1 MPRNWREWFVPPD
14 QDPPEHEQI
23 EQAAQESGARHRQ
36 PNKLV
41 LKKKTA
47 PKCAGC
53 KRWMGYNDGM
63 YVIISG
69 DWRVHIKCFSKILDR
84 HFDNGEVIDLT
95 TGQII
100 KLEQHAAANRETD
113 DS

>member
-1 MPRNWREWFVPPD
+1 MPPEED
-14 QDPPEHEQI
+14 YPEHEQI
-23 EQAAQESGARHRQ
+23 QQAADESGARHRH
-36 PNKLV
+36 PDKLH

-53 KRWMGYNDGM
+53 KRFMGYDDGM
-63 YVIISG
+63 YIIISG
-69 DWRVHIKCFSKILDR
+69 DWRVHIRCFSKILDR

-95 TGQII
+95 TGQIV
-100 KLEQHAAANRETD
+100 KLEQHVAADRETD